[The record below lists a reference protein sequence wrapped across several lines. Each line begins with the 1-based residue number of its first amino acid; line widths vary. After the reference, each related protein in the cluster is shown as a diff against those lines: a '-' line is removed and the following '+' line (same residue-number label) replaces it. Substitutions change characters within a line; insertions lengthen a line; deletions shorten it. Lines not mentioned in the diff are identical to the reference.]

1 VGIAPSLASA
11 SVARN
16 ADATSIGLAAGA
28 ALVIK
33 RRLVSDYDADWN

>member
-28 ALVIK
+28 AMRIK
-33 RRLVSDYDADWN
+33 KLLLSDYDADWN